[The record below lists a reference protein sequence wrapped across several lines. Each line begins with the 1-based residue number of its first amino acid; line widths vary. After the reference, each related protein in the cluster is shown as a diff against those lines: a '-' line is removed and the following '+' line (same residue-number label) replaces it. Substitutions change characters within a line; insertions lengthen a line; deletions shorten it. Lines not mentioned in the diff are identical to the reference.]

1 MITVKARKPKKYR
14 NSLYNMSIAQNLLK
28 IKSSLPENVTL
39 VAVSKTKPI
48 PDLMEAYDAGQ
59 RIFGENKI
67 QEMAEKWEAMPKDI
81 QWHMIGHV
89 QTNKVKFM
97 AQFVSL
103 IHGVD
108 SLKLLEEIN
117 KQAQKNNRIIDC
129 LLQIYIAEEETKFGL
144 DEKELNEILT
154 SSTFQ
159 EMKNIR
165 IVGLMG
171 MATFTDNQNQ
181 IKKEFTHLKSIFD
194 KYAIGTGTINRVPT
208 MQTISMGMSGDYQLA
223 IECGSTMVRIGSS
236 IFGGR

>member
-1 MITVKARKPKKYR
+1 MIIVKIKKQKKSR
-14 NSLYNMSIAQNLLK
+14 NSLINMSIKDNLLR
-28 IKSSLPENVTL
+28 IKSTIPNHVTL

-48 PDLMEAYDAGQ
+48 SDLMEAYDTGQ

-81 QWHMIGHV
+81 RWHMIGHV

-97 AQFVSL
+97 AKFVSL

-108 SLKLLEEIN
+108 SMKLLEEIN
-117 KQAQKNNRIIDC
+117 KQALKNNRIIDC
-129 LLQIYIAEEETKFGL
+129 LLQIHIAEEETKFGL
-144 DEKELNEILT
+144 NEEELNEILD
-154 SSTFQ
+154 SETFLK
-159 EMKNIR
+159 MKNIR

-171 MATFTDNQNQ
+171 MATFTDNQEQ
-181 IKKEFTHLKSIFD
+181 IKKEFIHLKLIFD
-194 KYAIGTGTINRVPT
+194 KFTINNS
-208 MQTISMGMSGDYQLA
+208 QFTILSMGMSGDYLLA